1 MRVYFIIKANST
13 EYIHYMDVPPKPDGS
28 ERPAKECCAEVK
40 ERVRKESGRN
50 AFTPFCCPRSPK
62 DWQIRCMQRATE
74 WDFHVKEKK

>member
-50 AFTPFCCPRSPK
+50 RSGACNGLLNG
-62 DWQIRCMQRATE
+62 IFM
-74 WDFHVKEKK
+74 